1 MITQCTSEELLA
13 SANENCAWCVLL
25 YGMLKR
31 GRHVNQGPVSVDKVS
46 LSRYEGGFNPL
57 DSNIFSI
64 ELYFSGE
71 LIMVALFV

>member
-1 MITQCTSEELLA
+1 MITQRTREELLA
-13 SANENCAWCVLL
+13 SANDNCAWCGLL

-31 GRHVNQGPVSVDKVS
+31 GRHVNQGPVSVGKVS
-46 LSRYEGGFNPL
+46 LNRYEGGLNPL

-71 LIMVALFV
+71 LIIVAFFV

>member
-1 MITQCTSEELLA
+1 MIAQCTREELLA
-13 SANENCAWCVLL
+13 SANENCAWCGLL

-46 LSRYEGGFNPL
+46 LNLYEGGFNPL
-57 DSNIFSI
+57 GSNIFSI

-71 LIMVALFV
+71 FIIVAFFV